1 MKVYSL
7 NFISDFIRKP
17 LSDEYKKATKV
28 RILETKMK
36 NRPLI
41 GIVLGFIAGILAD
54 NFLNVSF
61 FSVFSITLTLSFV
74 SFCLFLF
81 RRRECGL
88 SLLLLSVL
96 TGILY
101 HHYVFFASEA
111 SNISHLVENEK
122 IPVRLRGIVLTN
134 PIDRYLSNPPFSS
147 PVTRKKMVTF
157 LMQAEVA
164 ESTSKTQSYG
174 YERKR
179 EVPEKRFDLSGEGD
193 WKQISGTIKVNVYP
207 MVDGNSRRDRK
218 VNPLSKNE
226 NLAEYLKYGDRIELV
241 GNISKPA
248 ISHNPGQFNY
258 KKYLR
263 RQRPP
268 IDNIVNVKSERN
280 IRLLSE
286 NHGNYFFAFIYR
298 LKRKLNTVITMY
310 IREESAPLVRSIL
323 LGDRENVDRNL
334 MDSFLKTGTIHF
346 LAISGLHVGIL
357 VVSLHCFFKCLR
369 LNTKHSA
376 VIIIIFTFLY
386 TAITGMK
393 TPILR
398 ASIMVATYYGAYI
411 FHRRW
416 NLPNSIAAAVLLI
429 LFINPSDL
437 FNVGFQLSV
446 LAMLGIICF
455 SSRIENCFWKSTLMI
470 EKLQAKD
477 ERNEAWFLFKK
488 YCRKTFCVSLAAWL
502 AVMPLIA
509 YYFHIVTPLAVLLN
523 IVVLPFVWIILIGG
537 FSVLLLGI
545 TFPLLVIP
553 FASLVSNAEMALRH
567 IILMLSTNLKI
578 FHYTAGTSWIW
589 VLIYYLLAL
598 FFVLRKS
605 FRIKREHMV
614 IAALVV
620 SNIFIFSGFFVSQ
633 RDFLKM
639 TFFDVNHG
647 TSIFIQFPNGKNM
660 LFDAGT
666 WSKYDVGESIV
677 APFLWKK
684 KVKKIDTIVLSHE
697 HDDHCNG
704 IPSLIERFGVDN
716 VFVHKFL
723 LQSGG
728 KKELVELIEEKNIS
742 MNLLANG
749 LKIKGYEPAEITV
762 LNPPDRDL
770 LKLDRFFVDS
780 LTANDTSSVLLVEY
794 LDYKILLCADV
805 GKSGIKLLLS
815 NLDSLIAASNTGFLV
830 DIIQVPHHGGFIEN
844 TEDLI
849 RRMRPKYAIVSGIKG
864 IVSQST
870 IEAYQKAGTNVFKT
884 YQDGAISFTVSR
896 EGITVSKFHND

>member
-1 MKVYSL
+1 
-7 NFISDFIRKP
+7 
-17 LSDEYKKATKV
+17 
-28 RILETKMK
+28 MK

-41 GIVLGFIAGILAD
+41 GIVLAFIAGILAD
-54 NFLNVSF
+54 NFLNIGF
-61 FSVFSITLTLSFV
+61 FSVFLITLTLSII
-74 SFCLFLF
+74 SFCLLVFQ
-81 RRRECGL
+81 RRECGL
-88 SLLLLSVL
+88 SLLLLTIL
-96 TGILY
+96 TGIIY
-101 HHYVFFASEA
+101 RHYVFFSSETN
-111 SNISHLVENEK
+111 NISHLVENEK
-122 IPVRLRGIVLTN
+122 IPVRLCGIVLTN
-134 PIDRYLSNPPFSS
+134 PLDRYFSNPSFSL
-147 PVTRKKMVTF
+147 PVKRKKMVTF
-157 LMQAEVA
+157 LMQAEA
-164 ESTSKTQSYG
+164 AWCTSQTGSYG

-179 EVPEKRFDLSGEGD
+179 GVPEKRFDQSGEED
-193 WKQISGTIKVNVYP
+193 WKQITGIVKVNVYP
-207 MVDGNSRRDRK
+207 VVDGNPIRDRK

-241 GNISKPA
+241 GNISEPA

-263 RQRPP
+263 RQRPL
-268 IDNIVNVKSERN
+268 IGSIVNVSSEKN

-286 NHGNYFFAFIYR
+286 NHGDYFFAFIYR
-298 LKRKLNTVITMY
+298 LKKKLNTVITMY

-334 MDSFLKTGTIHF
+334 MESFLKTGTIHF

-357 VVSLHCFFKCLR
+357 VVSLHCFLKSLR

-398 ASIMVATYYGAYI
+398 AGIMVATYYGAYI

-416 NLPNSIAAAVLLI
+416 NLPNGIAAAVLLI

-455 SSRIENCFWKSTLMI
+455 SSRIENCFWSSTLMI

-509 YYFHIVTPLAVLLN
+509 YYFHVVTPLAVLLN
-523 IVVLPFVWIILIGG
+523 IVVLPFIWLILVGG
-537 FSVLLLGI
+537 FPVLLLGI
-545 TFPLLVIP
+545 TFPMLVIP
-553 FASLVSNAEMALRH
+553 FASLVSNAEIALRH
-567 IILMLSTNLKI
+567 IILLLSANLKI

-633 RDFLKM
+633 RDLLKM

-677 APFLWKK
+677 APFLWKEE
-684 KVKKIDTIVLSHE
+684 VKKIDTIVLSHE

-704 IPSLIERFGVDN
+704 IPSLIERFGIDN
-716 VFVHKFL
+716 VFVHKIL
-723 LQSGG
+723 LHSGE
-728 KKELVELIEEKNIS
+728 KKELVKLIAEKKIP

-749 LKIKGYEPAEITV
+749 LIIKGYEPAKITV
-762 LNPPDRDL
+762 LNPPDTDSIRH
-770 LKLDRFFVDS
+770 DRFF
-780 LTANDTSSVLLVEY
+780 
-794 LDYKILLCADV
+794 
-805 GKSGIKLLLS
+805 
-815 NLDSLIAASNTGFLV
+815 
-830 DIIQVPHHGGFIEN
+830 
-844 TEDLI
+844 
-849 RRMRPKYAIVSGIKG
+849 R
-864 IVSQST
+864 
-870 IEAYQKAGTNVFKT
+870 
-884 YQDGAISFTVSR
+884 
-896 EGITVSKFHND
+896 